1 MSSNDAL
8 LHRFPNV
15 HVMPNTPFIQSLNV
29 TLRNRE
35 TSRSDFIFTADQL
48 LRFLCEEAIS
58 HVPYQEKTVVTPTDK
73 PFHGLEFSKPVCGV
87 SILRSGETMEV
98 ALRSVVRGVKIGK
111 ILIQRDETQA
121 HKPARLFYAKLPADI
136 QNHHVLL
143 LDPMLATGGSAVAA
157 VKVLLE
163 HGVRQNDITFVNLIS
178 CPEGLETLFKAFSD
192 VIVVT
197 GAIDERLN
205 EHKYIVP
212 GIGDFGDRYFG
223 T

>member
-1 MSSNDAL
+1 L
-8 LHRFPNV
+8 LLPIN
-15 HVMPNTPFIQSLNV
+15 I
-29 TLRNRE
+29 TL
-35 TSRSDFIFTADQL
+35 Q
-48 LRFLCEEAIS
+48 
-58 HVPYQEKTVVTPTDK
+58 
-73 PFHGLEFSKPVCGV
+73 
-87 SILRSGETMEV
+87 
-98 ALRSVVRGVKIGK
+98 
-111 ILIQRDETQA
+111 
-121 HKPARLFYAKLPADI
+121 PARLFYAKLPADI